1 MAILKTT
8 PVVFC
13 KRCGKPL
20 TITALTTKADPN
32 GELLQQIVKLA
43 VDNALCSDCQNARL
57 YYIGE
62 NRMEDFHVRP
72 D

>member
-32 GELLQQIVKLA
+32 GTLLNEIVKLA
-43 VDNALCSDCQNARL
+43 VANALCDNCQGARL

-62 NRMEDFHVRP
+62 NRMEDFHSG
-72 D
+72 